1 MKNSIELRNRES
13 MPDGAS
19 PEKPGRRHG
28 FGRSVRF
35 WPRPGLAVP
44 ASIALALAF
53 ALAGCGGAT
62 VPCPT
67 PTTELDSLRTAA
79 EELETQVDRETAE
92 GRTLE
97 ARRDREVERAAAAQA
112 ALDSLAGVHS
122 R

>member
-1 MKNSIELRNRES
+1 

-19 PEKPGRRHG
+19 LEKPDRRHG
-28 FGRSVRF
+28 FGRAVRF
-35 WPRPGLAVP
+35 WPRRGLA
-44 ASIALALAF
+44 ALAAIALGLAF

-79 EELETQVDRETAE
+79 EGLESQVDRETSE

-122 R
+122 H